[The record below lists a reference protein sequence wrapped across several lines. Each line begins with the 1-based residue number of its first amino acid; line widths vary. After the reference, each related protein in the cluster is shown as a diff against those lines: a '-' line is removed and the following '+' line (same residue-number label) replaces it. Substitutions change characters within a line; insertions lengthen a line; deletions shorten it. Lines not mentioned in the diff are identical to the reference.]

1 LIGVASSEGRPRV
14 DHSSWQGGGD
24 RARGQASEL
33 GDLNR
38 AITADK
44 EWRVTDL
51 AAERAMREPRD
62 VAKGPIDDVR
72 ASNRISSR
80 PCGNSLSS
88 AAWLS
93 IQLEVLSEFSEQGN
107 PLKKDLSN
115 TCIRQRLIY

>member
-1 LIGVASSEGRPRV
+1 MIREAVRFDSNISEP
-14 DHSSWQGGGD
+14 
-24 RARGQASEL
+24 
-33 GDLNR
+33 
-38 AITADK
+38 
-44 EWRVTDL
+44 
-51 AAERAMREPRD
+51 D
-62 VAKGPIDDVR
+62 VALGFSHSLHPKLTVQK
-72 ASNRISSR
+72 SSR